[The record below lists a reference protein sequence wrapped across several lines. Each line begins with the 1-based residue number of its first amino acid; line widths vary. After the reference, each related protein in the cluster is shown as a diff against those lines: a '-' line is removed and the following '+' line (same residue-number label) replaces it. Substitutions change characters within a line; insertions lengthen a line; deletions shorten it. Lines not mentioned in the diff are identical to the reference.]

1 MPDGTPISQL
11 KRLHISQSNDF
22 VSAPP
27 LKSFDVLVVMS
38 LGHNLKAHSDADNA
52 FVPGTTKHP
61 EARLEL
67 NTFINPS
74 VADKQIP
81 RLMWMLL
88 GCIRVHIRHCAA
100 STPRHDINVHRI
112 SVTASEGGEQ

>member
-1 MPDGTPISQL
+1 M
-11 KRLHISQSNDF
+11 
-22 VSAPP
+22 
-27 LKSFDVLVVMS
+27 VMS
-38 LGHNLKAHSDADNA
+38 LGHNLKAHPDPDNA

-67 NTFINPS
+67 DTFINPS

-88 GCIRVHIRHCAA
+88 GCIRVDIRYSAN
-100 STPRHDINVHRI
+100 SQKLVPVKT
-112 SVTASEGGEQ
+112 